1 MLPRTAPGY
10 SSAMELAAAAT
21 EEMQRVHGVHTL
33 ILYGS
38 RARGDATAESDLDLA
53 GFADVDATYRDARR
67 WRGVVLDAFVYPTA
81 LTASLDPDF
90 LKLRGGRVLLDARGL
105 AGGLLTRLDELDRA
119 GPTALPEPE
128 ARMRRVWAHKMLAR
142 IGRGDVEA
150 HYRRHWLLYQLLEDH
165 FALRGEWYRGPK
177 EAFALLAARAP
188 ATHAAFARALVP
200 DADDAALV
208 ALVEH
213 VVGPD
218 PG

>member
-1 MLPRTAPGY
+1 MLPRAASGY
-10 SSAMELAAAAT
+10 SSSMDLAAAAT

-53 GFADVDATYRDARR
+53 GFADVAATYRDARR

-105 AGGLLTRLDELDRA
+105 AAGLLTRLDELDRA

>member
-1 MLPRTAPGY
+1 MDLAT
-10 SSAMELAAAAT
+10 AAAA
-21 EEMQRVHGVHTL
+21 EMQRVHGVHTL

-53 GFADVDATYRDARR
+53 GFADVEATYRDARR

-81 LTASLDPDF
+81 LTASADPDF
-90 LKLRGGRVLLDARGL
+90 LKLRGGRLLLDDRGL
-105 AGGLLTRLDELDRA
+105 AAGLLARLDELDRA
-119 GPTALPEPE
+119 GPTPLPEPE
-128 ARMRRVWAHKMLAR
+128 ARMRRVWAYKMLAR

-150 HYRRHWLLYQLLEDH
+150 QYRYHWLLYQLLEDH
-165 FALRGEWYRGPK
+165 FALRGAWYRGPK
-177 EAFALLAARAP
+177 EAFATLRATAP
-188 ATHAAFARALVP
+188 ATHAAFARALAP
-200 DADDAALV
+200 GADADALA

>member
-1 MLPRTAPGY
+1 MDLAT
-10 SSAMELAAAAT
+10 AAA

-38 RARGDATAESDLDLA
+38 RARGDATAESDVDLA
-53 GFADVDATYRDARR
+53 GFADVEATYRDARR

-81 LTASLDPDF
+81 LTGSRNPDF

-105 AGGLLTRLDELDRA
+105 AADLLARLDELDRA
-119 GPTALPEPE
+119 GPPPLPETE

-142 IGRGDVEA
+142 IARGDVEA
-150 HYRRHWLLYQLLEDH
+150 HYRYHWLLYQLLEDH
-165 FALRGEWYRGPK
+165 FALRGAWFRGPK
-177 EAFALLAARAP
+177 EAFATLRATAP
-188 ATHAAFARALVP
+188 ATHAAFARALAP
-200 DADDAALV
+200 TADADALA

>member
-81 LTASLDPDF
+81 LTASRDPDF
-90 LKLRGGRVLLDARGL
+90 LKLRGVFIRYALNCSFDITHWHVGRLGFFYNCRKAWVCQRVCSRPRCHRNLVTD
-105 AGGLLTRLDELDRA
+105 TRE
-119 GPTALPEPE
+119 
-128 ARMRRVWAHKMLAR
+128 
-142 IGRGDVEA
+142 
-150 HYRRHWLLYQLLEDH
+150 
-165 FALRGEWYRGPK
+165 
-177 EAFALLAARAP
+177 
-188 ATHAAFARALVP
+188 
-200 DADDAALV
+200 
-208 ALVEH
+208 
-213 VVGPD
+213 
-218 PG
+218 

>member
-1 MLPRTAPGY
+1 
-10 SSAMELAAAAT
+10 MELTDAAA
-21 EEMQRVHGVHTL
+21 EEMLRVHGVHTL

-38 RARGDATAESDLDLA
+38 RARGDATAESDVDLA

-81 LTASLDPDF
+81 LTASADPDF

-105 AGGLLTRLDELDRA
+105 AAGLLARLDDLERA
-119 GPTALPEPE
+119 GPPALPETE

-165 FALRGEWYRGPK
+165 FALRGQWYRGPK
-177 EAFALLAARAP
+177 EAFAALQETAP
-188 ATHAAFARALVP
+188 ATHAAFARALAP
-200 DADDAALV
+200 GADAQALA